1 VGYCGHGVKLKR
13 WYGALCQ
20 DTDDGKIYKWNGT
33 SLEEIADVTGPEGGV
48 ADGDVA
54 GFDGA
59 TGKVIKKIT
68 SLYRFL

>member
-1 VGYCGHGVKLKR
+1 
-13 WYGALCQ
+13 
-20 DTDDGKIYKWNGT
+20 
-33 SLEEIADVTGPEGGV
+33 LEEIADVTGPEGGV